1 MIENINYISEC
12 TNSFNDIKEEIEKE
26 DFILDKILKEENL
39 IINKLNE
46 LDLEINKFDN
56 NNINEEEENSI
67 EEIKNIIHNLSI
79 DLNNI
84 IISIN
89 NINQR
94 NLINCEKIIQ
104 SEKNNISLNDEIL
117 KIYQSLKLI
126 ELSEFSLCDRLNLID
141 KKLKNII

>member
-1 MIENINYISEC
+1 MY
-12 TNSFNDIKEEIEKE
+12 NSFNDIKEEIEKE
-26 DFILDKILKEENL
+26 DLIFDKILKEENL

-46 LDLEINKFDN
+46 LDLEINKYDN

-67 EEIKNIIHNLSI
+67 EEIQNSIHNLSI

-104 SEKNNISLNDEIL
+104 SEKNNIPLNEEIF

-126 ELSEFSLCDRLNLID
+126 ELYEFSLFDRLNLIY
-141 KKLKNII
+141 IIN